1 MLSRKAQIRNFLK
14 TILSD
19 GVTEIKEESGMD
31 WEAIKSLAQEA
42 RSLGYISCEF
52 KEKEYI
58 LGPETIINIT
68 VTMKGEHFCRGR
80 N

>member
-19 GVTEIKEESGMD
+19 GVTEIEEESGMD

-58 LGPETIINIT
+58 
-68 VTMKGEHFCRGR
+68 
-80 N
+80 

>member
-19 GVTEIKEESGMD
+19 GVTEIEEKSGMD
-31 WEAIKSLAQEA
+31 WEAIKSLSQEA

-52 KEKEYI
+52 KARLYPKKN
-58 LGPETIINIT
+58 GSDSASF
-68 VTMKGEHFCRGR
+68 VA
-80 N
+80 